1 MTNLTDYRPKSL
13 LPVLSKLFEKHM
25 HVQLNHYLE
34 REKNKTKTLHI
45 HPFQSGFWCKH
56 SCSTALVRLT
66 HSWLTAM
73 NRSEASGVIFLDLK
87 KAFDLVDHYI
97 MMYKLGWYLRNSSS
111 LSYLEGRTQR
121 VFLHGSYSSEGSVKF
136 EVPQG
141 SVLGPIL
148 FSIFINDI
156 PLHVTNISVA
166 CDMLADDTT
175 LHKSGEDI
183 IQVEHTLEESL
194 DQVSY
199 WCGNNSKVINPKKT
213 HSMTIAT
220 RQKHQL
226 LPLSLDLLLHGVR
239 VEQVAEHRLRWDTQT
254 DTLCKTL
261 SKRVFLLSKVHCWH
275 WYFKNVL
282 QFFFNAHIK
291 SHIDYA
297 SVVWGGC
304 SDALKKRLNS
314 LLRR

>member
-1 MTNLTDYRPKSL
+1 
-13 LPVLSKLFEKHM
+13 
-25 HVQLNHYLE
+25 
-34 REKNKTKTLHI
+34 
-45 HPFQSGFWCKH
+45 
-56 SCSTALVRLT
+56 
-66 HSWLTAM
+66 
-73 NRSEASGVIFLDLK
+73 
-87 KAFDLVDHYI
+87 
-97 MMYKLGWYLRNSSS
+97 MMYKLQNSSS
-111 LSYLEGRTQR
+111 LPFFKSYLQGRTQR

-136 EVPQG
+136 VMPQG

-148 FSIFINDI
+148 FSIFINDL
-156 PLHVTNISVA
+156 PVHVTNTSVT

-199 WCGNNSKVINPKKT
+199 WCGNNSKVVNPKKT

-239 VEQVAEHRLRWDTQT
+239 VEQVAEHRLRWETQT

-261 SKRVFLLSKVHCWH
+261 SKRVFLLSKVHC
-275 WYFKNVL
+275 
-282 QFFFNAHIK
+282 
-291 SHIDYA
+291 
-297 SVVWGGC
+297 
-304 SDALKKRLNS
+304 
-314 LLRR
+314 